1 MIGED
6 SVNET
11 VAGAPTQNDLSHNR
25 LSQSAVTFR
34 RQTTEVDMIFG
45 RYRNLHFVG
54 IGGAGM
60 SGMAEILADIGF
72 TISGSDN
79 TPTEVT
85 ERLQEQGITVH
96 QGHSAANI
104 GGVDLVVISAA
115 VDSTNAEVA
124 EAHRLGIPVIKR
136 AEMLGELMRLKYSIG
151 IAGAHGKTTTTAL
164 TGAILKSAGVD
175 PTVIVGGRVTDE
187 SIGAK
192 VGAGEYLVA
201 EADEFDRSF
210 LVMFPT
216 IAVATNLE
224 EDHRDCYRDLADLKD
239 AFCEYLNRTPFYGQI
254 ILNADDT
261 NLMDLVPRL
270 KRPVVTF
277 SLNEGQDSKA
287 DYSVVSQRQEAG
299 RTVFTLA
306 HREDVLGEL
315 VSPLPGEHNLYNAL
329 CAACIAL
336 ELEIPFAAIQAGLSE
351 FGGVLRRFERIGEV
365 KSKTSDVVVYDD
377 YAHHPT
383 EVSKAISAAKEFGKH
398 VTVVFQPHLFTRT
411 RDFAADFA
419 LALAAADEVIIVD
432 IYPAREKPIEGV
444 TAELISIAAKEKG
457 LESFSYVGAM
467 ENAVSPAVTVS
478 LKAKDSMIFTMGAG
492 NVCRLTGAL
501 LSELKKRAGRTS
513 S

>member
-1 MIGED
+1 M
-6 SVNET
+6 
-11 VAGAPTQNDLSHNR
+11 
-25 LSQSAVTFR
+25 SATITGDGNKLAMTFR
-34 RQTTEVDMIFG
+34 RNIVSKKLTDAKPTEENMIFG
-45 RYRNLHFVG
+45 RYRRLFFVG

-72 TISGSDN
+72 VISGSDN
-79 TPTEVT
+79 TPSEVT
-85 ERLQEQGITVH
+85 EHLQTQGITVH
-96 QGHSAANI
+96 QGHAAANVS
-104 GGVDLVVISAA
+104 GADLLVISAA
-115 VDSTNAEVA
+115 VNEANPEVA
-124 EAHRLGIPVIKR
+124 EARRLGIPVIKR

-192 VGAGEYLVA
+192 VGASEYLIA

-224 EDHRDCYRDLADLKD
+224 EDHRDCYRDLDDLKD

-254 ILNADDT
+254 ILNADDN

-277 SLNEGQDSKA
+277 SMGGASSTGA
-287 DYSVVSQRQEAG
+287 DYVVVSQRRDSG
-299 RTVFTLA
+299 KTFFTIA
-306 HREDVLGEL
+306 QRGKVLGEL
-315 VSPLPGEHNLYNAL
+315 VSPLPGGHNLQNAL

-336 ELEIPFAAIQAGLSE
+336 ELEIPFNSVQVGLSE
-351 FGGVLRRFERIGEV
+351 FPGVLRRFERIEQVGG
-365 KSKTSDVVVYDD
+365 VVVYDD

-383 EVSKAISAAKEFGKH
+383 EVQRAIEAAKEFGKH
-398 VTVVFQPHLFTRT
+398 VTVIFQPHLFTRT

-419 LALAAADEVIIVD
+419 DALSSADRVIVVD
-432 IYPAREKPIEGV
+432 IYPAREQPIEGV
-444 TAELISIAAKEKG
+444 TSELILTAA
-457 LESFSYVGAM
+457 LEQGHKQFTYAGEL
-467 ENAVSPAVTVS
+467 ENAIAEAVTAS
-478 LKAKDSMIFTMGAG
+478 IEAGDSMIFTMGAG
-492 NVCRLTGAL
+492 NVCRLGSAL
-501 LSELKKRAGRTS
+501 IAELKRFAEGSAK
-513 S
+513 